1 MNREIKCT
9 ILGDSDIGKT
19 SMVASY
25 TANSFPNIYTPTV
38 LDNYNALVNA
48 GNEVVTLS
56 IYDTSG
62 KRDQEHGDLRRP
74 IIRLSD
80 VIIICYSMISVPSL
94 LSIRAHWHM
103 EIQESNI
110 NHVPVILVGTQKDQ
124 VDPYSIDVMSNRAD
138 PVPNN
143 RAQYL
148 CSELGYYS
156 WLPCSALTQEG
167 LKQVFDEAI
176 KVCLKKKSSNF
187 ARKKK
192 SNKKCCGL

>member
-19 SMVASY
+19 CMVASY
-25 TANSFPNIYTPTV
+25 TANTFPQVYTPTI

-48 GNEVVTLS
+48 GSEVVTLS

-62 KRDQEHGDLRRP
+62 RRDQEHADFRRP
-74 IIRLSD
+74 IIKASD
-80 VIIICYSMISVPSL
+80 IIIVCYSMISLPSL
-94 LSIRAHWHM
+94 LNVRAYWYP
-103 EIQESNI
+103 EIQENNV

-124 VDPYSIDVMSNRAD
+124 INHYSIEARNNRQEPAPD
-138 PVPNN
+138 N
-143 RAQYL
+143 RAQHL
-148 CSELGYYS
+148 CAEVGFYS

-176 KVCLKKKSSNF
+176 KVCLKKNSPMV
-187 ARKKK
+187 RKKK
-192 SNKKCCGL
+192 KTNKKCCGL